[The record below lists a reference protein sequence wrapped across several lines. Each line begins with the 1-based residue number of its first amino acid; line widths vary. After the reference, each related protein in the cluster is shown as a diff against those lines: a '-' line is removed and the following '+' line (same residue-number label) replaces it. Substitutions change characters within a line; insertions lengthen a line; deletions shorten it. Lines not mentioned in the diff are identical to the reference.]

1 MRTHRLVPVALVSL
15 LAASVRADQDDEPR
29 PVGMRPTDW
38 EAPDFSARRE
48 GVLAM
53 ATDYMAFLGANK
65 TEREVVAAAT
75 KLARDKGFAPAP
87 DRAAVAIRPGQK
99 LIFSAHGKIAAL
111 VVGGN

>member
-1 MRTHRLVPVALVSL
+1 MRAARILPIAFVCLLTASL
-15 LAASVRADQDDEPR
+15 RADEDDEPR

-38 EAPDFSARRE
+38 EAGDFGARRE

-53 ATDYMAFLGANK
+53 ASDYMAFLGANK

-99 LIFSAHGKIAAL
+99 LVFSAHGKIAAL
-111 VVGGN
+111 V